1 MGEMRTTLDAMR
13 TQLLGVARVVFAVAA
28 VLALPAL
35 SFAQVK
41 VLISGGFSAA
51 YREVLPEFERTTGI
65 SVSTV
70 SGASQGSGADT
81 IEAQLRRGVLAD
93 VVIMNRG
100 GLAELIAQGRIVP
113 GTDVDLAHTLTGM
126 AVRAGQA
133 KPDISTVDAFR
144 QALLGAKVVATS
156 GSNTSLVG
164 DILPRLGIAD
174 LITVKVGRYTDS
186 IAMVARGDAAL
197 VILPVSEILGMPG
210 VEFVGTIPTQ
220 LQLPSVYAAAIVAG
234 SKERDTAQRL
244 IAFLFSERATAAI
257 KRSGMEPSQRR

>member
-1 MGEMRTTLDAMR
+1 MSTRLI
-13 TQLLGVARVVFAVAA
+13 GVVRVVFAMAA
-28 VLALPAL
+28 VLTLPTL

-65 SVSTV
+65 SVSTA
-70 SGASQGSGADT
+70 SGASQGNGGDT
-81 IEAQLRRGVLAD
+81 IDAPLRRGVLAD
-93 VVIMNRG
+93 VVIMNKG
-100 GLAELIAQGRIVP
+100 GLAELIVQGRIVP
-113 GTDVDLAHTLTGM
+113 GTDVDLAHTLIAM
-126 AVRAGQA
+126 AVRAGQP
-133 KPDISTVDAFR
+133 KPDISTVAAFR
-144 QALLGAKVVATS
+144 QALLQAKVVATS

-174 LITVKVGRYTDS
+174 QITVKVGRYTDS

-210 VEFVGTIPTQ
+210 VEFVGTIPTP
-220 LQLPSVYAAAIVAG
+220 LQRPSVYAAAIVAG

-244 IAFLFSERATAAI
+244 IAFLSSEGATAAI
-257 KRSGMEPSQRR
+257 KRSGMEPSPRR